1 MGILNLGG
9 LGLLYGDIVLLLGGR
24 GSGRYRRGDGGGR
37 RFGAAAEIMIGA
49 DDLEVPSLH
58 ASFFKAAFLPIGI
71 PLAES
76 LVEAKVKLLL
86 GRRRY
91 NVISTLGL
99 IRNLLGGF
107 VVEWV
112 ALKSIGL

>member
-1 MGILNLGG
+1 
-9 LGLLYGDIVLLLGGR
+9 
-24 GSGRYRRGDGGGR
+24 
-37 RFGAAAEIMIGA
+37 MIGA

-71 PLAES
+71 LLAES

-86 GRRRY
+86 GRRR

-99 IRNLLGGF
+99 ARNLLGGF

-112 ALKSIGL
+112 ALKCVGL